1 MFTWKL
7 TTKFITLANQNSSRW
22 KVRENATDCG
32 LVSFWLAEKVAR
44 VFWAND
50 NKREIT
56 LGSYLKHLTKQTI
69 NVLSNT
75 SSKFVMTDGLLLE
88 SVKLETGVFSASLLT
103 LVTAVPAAVV
113 GVVDT
118 VVTCAAVDVT
128 LAVLEI
134 TLDVLTALV
143 GIFFRISSFAFHPS
157 CKIIF
162 ISFIMQ
168 PYL

>member
-1 MFTWKL
+1 
-7 TTKFITLANQNSSRW
+7 
-22 KVRENATDCG
+22 
-32 LVSFWLAEKVAR
+32 
-44 VFWAND
+44 
-50 NKREIT
+50 
-56 LGSYLKHLTKQTI
+56 
-69 NVLSNT
+69 
-75 SSKFVMTDGLLLE
+75 MTDGLPLE
-88 SVKLETGVFSASLLT
+88 SVKLETGVFSASLPT
-103 LVTAVPAAVV
+103 LVTVPAAVV

-118 VVTCAAVDVT
+118 VVRCAAVDVT

>member
-1 MFTWKL
+1 
-7 TTKFITLANQNSSRW
+7 
-22 KVRENATDCG
+22 
-32 LVSFWLAEKVAR
+32 
-44 VFWAND
+44 
-50 NKREIT
+50 
-56 LGSYLKHLTKQTI
+56 
-69 NVLSNT
+69 
-75 SSKFVMTDGLLLE
+75 MTDGLLLE
-88 SVKLETGVFSASLLT
+88 SVKLETGVLSASLLT

-118 VVTCAAVDVT
+118 VVRCAAADVT

>member
-1 MFTWKL
+1 
-7 TTKFITLANQNSSRW
+7 
-22 KVRENATDCG
+22 
-32 LVSFWLAEKVAR
+32 
-44 VFWAND
+44 
-50 NKREIT
+50 
-56 LGSYLKHLTKQTI
+56 
-69 NVLSNT
+69 
-75 SSKFVMTDGLLLE
+75 MTDGLLLE

-118 VVTCAAVDVT
+118 VVRCAAVDVT

-134 TLDVLTALV
+134 TLEVLTALV